1 MLLRSAQQMLSVQQF
16 TPLQA
21 GSQEYC
27 CAVSNEGPR
36 ESSVRSVERAVT
48 ILDLLAQHGWRTGA
62 EIARELK
69 VHRSTA
75 LRLLG
80 TLERHAMVER
90 DPRSAKYRLGQR
102 LPQLASVVT
111 GESDLRGLARPV
123 CEGLAGRLGETVT
136 LDVLVGDEIVPIEQ
150 ATASTSVVGV
160 NWLGRRTPVHCT
172 ASGKVILAFGP
183 PAVRERLLGRP
194 LERATAHTITDRI
207 ELEAQLADALK
218 EGVAR
223 TYEELEVGLDAIAA
237 PVYAASGE
245 IVAALDVSGPS
256 HRLRAEG
263 RPELAQVTVDAAAD
277 LSRRLGYRGRRGD
290 LTSG

>member
-1 MLLRSAQQMLSVQQF
+1 
-16 TPLQA
+16 
-21 GSQEYC
+21 
-27 CAVSNEGPR
+27 VSNEPPR
-36 ESSVRSVERAVT
+36 ESGVRSVERAVT
-48 ILDLLAQHGWRTGA
+48 ILDLLARDGWRTGA
-62 EIARELK
+62 EIARELQ

-80 TLERHAMVER
+80 TLERHALVER

-111 GESDLRGLARPV
+111 GESDLRSLARPI
-123 CEGLAGRLGETVT
+123 CEGLAGSLGETVT
-136 LDVLVGDEIVPIEQ
+136 LDVLVGNEIVPIEQ
-150 ATASTSVVGV
+150 ATASTSMVSV

-194 LERATAHTITDRI
+194 LERATSHTITGRI
-207 ELEAQLADALK
+207 ELEAQLGGALK
-218 EGVAR
+218 DGFAR

-245 IVAALDVSGPS
+245 VVAALDVSGPS
-256 HRLRAEG
+256 HRLRAED
-263 RPELAQVTVDAAAD
+263 RPELVQVTVDAAAD
-277 LSRRLGYRGRRGD
+277 LSRRLGYRGRRSP
-290 LTSG
+290 LTAG